1 MHPLRCGKETWQVFE
16 NLSGL
21 RARYKVN
28 TQFLI
33 VSYDIPSNRRR
44 YKVMKTMEG
53 FGTRV
58 QYSVFECNLKP
69 RQVDDLRKRLRRL
82 IDAEDSI
89 RLYFMSADDVK
100 RIERLGDAR
109 TVEER
114 IFIMQ

>member
-1 MHPLRCGKETWQVFE
+1 M
-16 NLSGL
+16 
-21 RARYKVN
+21 N
-28 TQFLI
+28 TLFLV
-33 VSYDIPSNRRR
+33 VSYDIRANRRR

-69 RQVDDLRKRLRRL
+69 RQVDDLRRRLRKL
-82 IDAEDSI
+82 IDAEDSV

-100 RIERLGDAR
+100 RIERMGDVR

-114 IFIMQ
+114 ILIMQ

>member
-1 MHPLRCGKETWQVFE
+1 M
-16 NLSGL
+16 NS
-21 RARYKVN
+21 
-28 TQFLI
+28 QFLI

-69 RQVDDLRKRLRRL
+69 RQVDDLRKKIMKL
-82 IDAEDSI
+82 IVPEDSI
-89 RLYFMSADDVK
+89 RFYFISADDVK

-114 IFIMQ
+114 IFILH

>member
-1 MHPLRCGKETWQVFE
+1 MVTH
-16 NLSGL
+16 
-21 RARYKVN
+21 
-28 TQFLI
+28 FLI

-58 QYSVFECNLKP
+58 QYSVFECRLKP
-69 RQVDDLRKRLRRL
+69 REIDDLRKRLKKL
-82 IDAEDSI
+82 IEQEDSI
-89 RLYFMSADDVK
+89 RLYFLGAEDVK

-109 TVEER
+109 TVEEK